1 MTDLRPT
8 GDQPPGE
15 RPSASSADDLPSGA
29 RPSELSPSDSGAPPR
44 LPGAE
49 ELDPARRSVVL
60 ETAVRLVF
68 HTVLIFALYLL
79 FAGHNQ
85 PGGGFVAGLV
95 AGLAFVL
102 RYVAAGRA
110 ALREAVPVDPGL
122 PLGIGLLLAAATGL
136 AALPFGG
143 DFLQS
148 YKVKLDLPL
157 LGDVKLVSALAFDVG
172 VFLVVVGL
180 VLGVLRT
187 LGAEA
192 ER

>member
-1 MTDLRPT
+1 MT
-8 GDQPPGE
+8 PPQDRVSND
-15 RPSASSADDLPSGA
+15 RPSGD
-29 RPSELSPSDSGAPPR
+29 RPAGLQPTDSGAPPR

-49 ELDPARRSVVL
+49 RLDAARRSVVL

-68 HTVLIFALYLL
+68 HTILVFALYLL

-102 RYVAAGRA
+102 RYVAGGRA
-110 ALREAVPVDPGL
+110 ALREAVPVDPGI
-122 PLGIGLLLAAATGL
+122 PLGLGLVLAAGTGL
-136 AALPFGG
+136 AAVAVGG
-143 DFLQS
+143 QFLQS
-148 YKVKLDLPL
+148 AKVELDLPL
-157 LGDVKLVSALAFDVG
+157 LGHLKLVSALAFDTG

-187 LGAEA
+187 LGSEA

>member
-1 MTDLRPT
+1 MSVAGGRPV
-8 GDQPPGE
+8 
-15 RPSASSADDLPSGA
+15 
-29 RPSELSPSDSGAPPR
+29 DSGAAER

-49 ELDPARRSVVL
+49 ELDPVRRSVVL

-68 HTVLIFALYLL
+68 HTVLVFSLYLL

-85 PGGGFVAGLV
+85 PGGGFVGGLV

-102 RYVAAGRA
+102 RYVAGGRA
-110 ALREAVPVDPGL
+110 ALREAVPIDPGV
-122 PLGIGLLLAAATGL
+122 PLGSGLVLAASTGL
-136 AALPFGG
+136 VALAAGG
-143 DFLQS
+143 QFLQS
-148 YKVKLDLPL
+148 AKAVVHLPL
-157 LGDVKLVSALAFDVG
+157 LGEIHFASALAFDTG
-172 VFLVVVGL
+172 VYLVVVGL